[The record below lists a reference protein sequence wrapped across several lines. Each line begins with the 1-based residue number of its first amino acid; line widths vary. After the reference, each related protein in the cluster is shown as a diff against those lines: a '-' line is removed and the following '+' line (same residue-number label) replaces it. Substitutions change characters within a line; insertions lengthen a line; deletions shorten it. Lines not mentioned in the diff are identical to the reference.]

1 MLTFRCTQVV
11 RRRLRLPRELPAAPP
26 ATTALGDWYIHLI
39 RFGRQQIIMATS
51 ERSLLTAFLP
61 ARGLRETL
69 VPNLQAA
76 VFELLV
82 ALDVPA
88 DTSRREVLAMSPA
101 QYGCATNRRVLSS
114 MNRLALDASWAL
126 DRYRNPLALALH
138 LSNTPMSA
146 LGTKKGTYGYPDK
159 RTRQLLQLDA
169 SNVGPSH

>member
-11 RRRLRLPRELPAAPP
+11 RRRLRLPRELPAAPL

-39 RFGRQQIIMATS
+39 RFGRQQVIMATS
-51 ERSLLTAFLP
+51 ERSLLTVFLP
-61 ARGLRETL
+61 ARGLRETM

-88 DTSRREVLAMSPA
+88 DTSRREVLSMSPA
-101 QYGCATNRRVLSS
+101 HYGCATNRRVLSS
-114 MNRLALDASWAL
+114 MNRLVLDASWAL
-126 DRYRNPLALALH
+126 DRYSNPLALALH
-138 LSNTPMSA
+138 LSDTPMSA

-159 RTRQLLQLDA
+159 VTRQLLQLDA
-169 SNVGPSH
+169 SNVGTGH

>member
-51 ERSLLTAFLP
+51 ERSLLTVFLP

-82 ALDVPA
+82 ALGVPA
-88 DTSRREVLAMSPA
+88 DTSRREVFSMSPA
-101 QYGCATNRRVLSS
+101 HYGCATNRRVLSS
-114 MNRLALDASWAL
+114 MNLLALDASWAL
-126 DRYRNPLALALH
+126 DRHSNPLALALF
-138 LSNTPMSA
+138 LSDTPMSA
-146 LGTKKGTYGYPDK
+146 LGTKKGTYGYHDK

-169 SNVGPSH
+169 SNVGRGH